1 MKKIGSL
8 LLVLVICI
16 VAVCVGYGVLYP
28 KDIKELNQHLDDNKG
43 LIKDHQDVYE
53 NIYLAKEKKEY
64 DAKVEELNNRENDL
78 GTAVKKLNISF
89 VGDSVMLG
97 AVRELGKMFPNSYSD
112 ALTSRSLI
120 AGIGVIEDLKNA
132 GNLGDFVV
140 VNLGANGDCYNG
152 CKDKVMDIVGKDR
165 QVFWLT
171 VTDDYKVH
179 INDKLKDLA
188 TKYDNLHIID
198 WEKLS
203 EGHEDYF
210 YADGIHLPYKGQVAY
225 TEVIYNALLDY
236 YKQEFSKIREKELN
250 DFVLSQLNGM
260 EIFGNDLLI
269 NVFDLIK
276 DDYSDVKINLSNDV
290 NDKVKNRVLLAF
302 DGSLKKEE
310 YKNMIDSLGD
320 RAIYVISLTDD
331 LTNYLKD
338 LGKENVKILEFVKDE
353 KEFYLSDKK
362 HLNNKANEE
371 LAKLIKDNFKDT
383 SK

>member
-16 VAVCVGYGVLYP
+16 IAVCIGYGVLYP
-28 KDIKELNQHLDDNKG
+28 KDIKELNQHLDDNKRM
-43 LIKDHQDVYE
+43 IKDHQDVYE
-53 NIYLAKEKKEY
+53 NIYLAKEKKAY